1 MFTLVKIAATILA
14 LALASPVFGAIS
26 LCNQGQL
33 TAVAQHGAGQ
43 AYFYLPLDPSLNAA
57 ANTAIALAGNDVL
70 IDVDLGPGDGPPLPN
85 PNCIFVTATLPGSLE
100 PGDYTVRWTVRRMV
114 QCFSGLC
121 ESDTATFS
129 QPLTVPEQLVCSAGI
144 PIFGPT
150 FDTIP
155 YPPTAGANITALHA
169 SWNVIPYVLTDPV
182 VSISGNQIGI
192 AQTGSYS
199 GPTPP
204 TIYCIS
210 TSARLGVL
218 PVGHYDL
225 TWQFTTPS
233 KVETYHY
240 SLDVPDS
247 PSIPTL
253 QWPFLLLLAL
263 ALTATSVSVL
273 RR

>member
-1 MFTLVKIAATILA
+1 MFTLVKTAATILA
-14 LALASPVFGAIS
+14 LALASPAFGAIS
-26 LCNQGQL
+26 LCHQGQL

-57 ANTAIALAGNDVL
+57 VTKSIIVAGNDVL
-70 IDVDLGPGDGPPLPN
+70 IDVGLGPGDGPPLGN
-85 PNCIFVTATLPGSLE
+85 PNCFFVTATLPGSLE

-114 QCFSGLC
+114 QCPSGIC
-121 ESDTATFS
+121 ESETATFS
-129 QPLTVPEQLVCSAGI
+129 QPLTVPEQLVCSAG
-144 PIFGPT
+144 PTFGPT

-155 YPPTAGANITALHA
+155 YPPTAGANIKALHA

-204 TIYCIS
+204 PTIYCIS
-210 TSARLGVL
+210 TSAPLGVL
-218 PVGHYDL
+218 PAGHYDL
-225 TWQFTTPS
+225 TWQLTTPP